1 MLCYRLRLLLQ
12 SSVDAIQA
20 LAEDETTDGSRT
32 PDTQS
37 RLTARSA
44 ERASGAVQEVLRRQH
59 KVTAAVTI

>member
-1 MLCYRLRLLLQ
+1 MLPAPAATTVQRRCY
-12 SSVDAIQA
+12 QA